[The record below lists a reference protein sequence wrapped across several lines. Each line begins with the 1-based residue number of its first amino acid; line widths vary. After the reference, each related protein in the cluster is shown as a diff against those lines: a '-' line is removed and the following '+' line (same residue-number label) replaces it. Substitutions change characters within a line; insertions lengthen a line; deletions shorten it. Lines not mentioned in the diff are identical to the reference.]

1 MIRRTTLLV
10 PALAAVVLAAGAG
23 TDAGSTLPP
32 KPKYFKS
39 VRVGDNFY
47 APMRIVVKPYTKV
60 TWRWPVEVGDTH
72 DVRFQRGP
80 RGVPHYQSE
89 PAAADYRYAKL
100 LIKQGTYRIVC
111 TFHLGEM
118 QQTIIVRR

>member
-1 MIRRTTLLV
+1 MTRRTSLLA
-10 PALAAVVLAAGAG
+10 ALAAAVLAAGAV
-23 TDAGSTLPP
+23 TDGHSSTPP
-32 KPKYFKS
+32 RPKYFKS
-39 VRVGDNFY
+39 VKVGDNFY
-47 APMRIVVKPYTKV
+47 APLRVVVKPYTKV

-100 LIKQGTYRIVC
+100 LIKLGTYRIVC

>member
-1 MIRRTTLLV
+1 MNRRTTLLLT
-10 PALAAVVLAAGAG
+10 ALAAAVLAAGAV
-23 TDAGSTLPP
+23 TDAQSTLPP

-39 VRVGDNFY
+39 VKVGDNFY
-47 APMRIVVKPYTKV
+47 APVRMVVKPYTKV

-89 PAAADYRYAKL
+89 PAAADYRYAKVL
-100 LIKQGTYRIVC
+100 VKLGTYKIVC
-111 TFHLGEM
+111 TFHEGEM
-118 QQTIIVRR
+118 VQTIVVRR

>member
-1 MIRRTTLLV
+1 M
-10 PALAAVVLAAGAG
+10 
-23 TDAGSTLPP
+23 
-32 KPKYFKS
+32 
-39 VRVGDNFY
+39 RVGDNYY
-47 APMRIVVKPYTKV
+47 APARIVVKPYTKV